1 VHCLN
6 ADAGIGLNVDRSR
19 LGADRTWS
27 ADQFNTDLLSHGLPV
42 SVSVAGGPANRRT
55 VQMTFIVRGPGVQ
68 GWAPGSSQDWHT
80 LRTLSEAARAE
91 LSTHMHI
98 TA

>member
-1 VHCLN
+1 M
-6 ADAGIGLNVDRSR
+6 
-19 LGADRTWS
+19 GADRTRSVDQLNADFAIPWS
-27 ADQFNTDLLSHGLPV
+27 GSISPSCGEDRMGGVADIYCSLASMRGPAV
-42 SVSVAGGPANRRT
+42 RGWVAGG
-55 VQMTFIVRGPGVQ
+55 
-68 GWAPGSSQDWHT
+68 WQDWHT